1 MPDFS
6 RRDVLAC
13 GAAAIAAGGFPWPGK
28 GRADE
33 RPEELASGGSG
44 DALAVVNAVVHTMDD
59 SLPKAEAFLV
69 RYGRFVAV
77 GSDTYVRRL
86 VTKDTNVIDAH
97 GMTVV
102 PGFIDAHCHPAMTG
116 IAELLEVDCNR
127 LTIADIKSAIRAAAA
142 KTEDGEWVLG
152 FKYDD
157 TKLKDGRPLTRA
169 DLDEAA
175 PKHPVRIVH
184 RGGHTGVVNSL
195 ALKRASVDRSTRDPE
210 GGKFGRDERGELT
223 GFVAEKAYEVFS
235 KFDRKS
241 AATPRQR
248 QAGVKRMSE
257 LMTAA
262 GLTTVHDV
270 LASKEDFVAYQDCL
284 AAGELGFRVYL
295 LTREKFFR
303 SLVDSGVRPRF
314 GDEFLRIGGLK
325 LFCDGSA
332 SERTMRMS
340 TPYVGRPHDY
350 GILVTTQDELDRAVL
365 EAHSLGFQVGVH
377 ANGDVAIDMVLRAY
391 EMALRAVPRK
401 DPRHR
406 IEHCTLVNADLLRRM
421 AAIGAIPTPF
431 YTYVYYH
438 GDKWEQYGE
447 ERLRSMFA
455 HRSFLDHGIRV
466 AGASDY
472 VPGPFEPLMAIQSMV
487 TRTDYRG
494 RTWGANQKIRV
505 SEALRICTL
514 NGAHASFEE
523 HLKGSI
529 TTGKL
534 ADFVVLADDPH
545 RVPHDKIKD
554 IRVVRTV
561 VGGRTVHG
569 KETEKK

>member
-1 MPDFS
+1 MLTS
-6 RRDVLAC
+6 RRS
-13 GAAAIAAGGFPWPGK
+13 F
-28 GRADE
+28 
-33 RPEELASGGSG
+33 LASGAATVAVGFVPWSGAAHADEPSADGSS
-44 DALAVVNAVVHTMDD
+44 AAPAELAVVNAVVHTVDD
-59 SLPKAEAFLV
+59 DRPQAEAFLV

-77 GSDTYVRRL
+77 GSDADIRSL
-86 VTKDTNVIDAH
+86 ATKKTEIIDAQ

-127 LTIADIKSAIRAAAA
+127 PTIPEIKAALRAAAA
-142 KTEDGEWVLG
+142 KTEAGDWVMG

-157 TKLKDGRPLTRA
+157 TKLKDGRPLSRT

-175 PKHPVRIVH
+175 PEHPVRVVH
-184 RGGHTGVVNSL
+184 RGGHTAVVNSL
-195 ALKRASVDRSTRDPE
+195 AFKKAGIDRSTRDPA

-223 GFVAEKAYEVFS
+223 GFVAEKAYDLFS
-235 KFDRKS
+235 KFDSKS

-248 QAGVKRMSE
+248 QAGVKKMSE

-270 LASKEDFVAYQDCL
+270 LASKEDFVAYQDAQ
-284 AAGELGFRVYL
+284 AAGELGFRVYIL
-295 LTREKFFR
+295 AREKFFR
-303 SLVDSGVRPRF
+303 SLIDSGVRPRL
-314 GDEFLRIGGLK
+314 GNDFLRIGGIK

-340 TPYVGRPHDY
+340 TPYVGRPNDY
-350 GILVTTQDELDRAVL
+350 GILVTTQDELNAAVL
-365 EAHSLGFQVGVH
+365 EAHTAGFQVGVH

-391 EMALRAVPRK
+391 ELALRAVPRK

-406 IEHCTLVNADLLRRM
+406 IEHCTLVNPDLLRRI

-438 GDKWEQYGE
+438 GDKWEQYGD
-447 ERLRSMFA
+447 ERLRWMFA
-455 HRSFLDHGIRV
+455 HRSFLDQGIRV

-472 VPGPFEPLMAIQSMV
+472 VPGPFEPLTAIQSMV

-494 RTWGANQKIRV
+494 RTWGANQKIKV
-505 SEALRICTL
+505 AEALRICTL
-514 NGAHASFEE
+514 NGAYASFEE
-523 HLKGSI
+523 HVKGSI
-529 TTGKL
+529 TPGKF
-534 ADFVVLADDPH
+534 ADFVILEGDPH
-545 RVPHDKIKD
+545 RAEPARIKE
-554 IRVVRTV
+554 IKVVRTV
-561 VGGRTVHG
+561 VGGRTVHPRG
-569 KETEKK
+569 K